1 MLTSY
6 KNAKVGWKRRRR
18 HAPGPTGNDAGA
30 LGRDDGGCE
39 GRARKP
45 ARRGPES
52 GETGKGRREVGG
64 EGGHGGRRERG
75 EEVGGSG
82 TERKRWS
89 AKVLDGSW
97 CYGCHFAG
105 TTCSHRTGVFRLRD
119 SSFFYQ

>member
-64 EGGHGGRRERG
+64 ERGHGGRREWG
-75 EEVGGSG
+75 EEETLVRQGFG
-82 TERKRWS
+82 WIL
-89 AKVLDGSW
+89 VLW
-97 CYGCHFAG
+97 LCHFAV
-105 TTCSHRTGVFRLRD
+105 TTCSHRTGGFRLGNTLYG
-119 SSFFYQ
+119 SFFYQ